1 MGSQPSPWL
10 AYLPFAIFALVM
22 LLRFR
27 SLNRARPLKVA
38 TLWIF
43 PAVIL
48 ALVSFALYGMH
59 PPLKGWLL
67 FAAGIAVGALLG
79 AQRARMMR
87 LHIEGQG
94 AEARVMMRQSMA
106 ALVMILAIFALR
118 RVLFSGMS
126 PATGAH
132 PDAGAL
138 LVTDAMLGFAAG
150 VVCVQRVVLWMRAR
164 KLVAQ
169 HRTGGIPGDGE
180 APPQ

>member
-1 MGSQPSPWL
+1 MGSQSGQWL

-27 SLNRARPLKVA
+27 SLNRARPLRVA

-43 PAVIL
+43 PVLVL

-67 FAAGIAVGALLG
+67 FAAGIAVGSLLG
-79 AQRARMMR
+79 VQRARMMH
-87 LHIEGQG
+87 LHVEGEG
-94 AEARVMMRQSMA
+94 AEARVMMRQSLA

-118 RVLFSGMS
+118 RLLFFGVNPASGGH
-126 PATGAH
+126 PGAN
-132 PDAGAL
+132 AL

-150 VVCVQRVVLWMRAR
+150 VICVQRVVLWLRAR
-164 KLVAQ
+164 RLVAE
-169 HRTGGIPGDGE
+169 HRSGDAE
-180 APPQ
+180 